1 MLFKTA
7 LLAVL
12 LPTLTAAQDSAA
24 IAVSVA
30 ARSIQPG
37 EVVVLAI
44 VAPDPS
50 APVTVH
56 AFGRDWP
63 TFADGRRTRVLIG
76 IDLAVTPGRYPVA
89 IAAGGARTTYW
100 LVVKA
105 RAFATRRL
113 TVDPNLVNPPPE
125 ALERIARETRE
136 LERAWTESADDN
148 LWDGPFVR
156 PVKEPANSAFGTRS
170 FYNGQPRTP
179 HGGADFA
186 SPEGTPIASPNAG
199 RIVIAGSR
207 YFTGGTVVI
216 DHGLGLFS
224 LFAHL
229 SSIGV
234 KVGDAV
240 KPGTI
245 VGSVGATGRVTG
257 PHLHWAV
264 RANGARVDPLSLLSV
279 PGVH

>member
-1 MLFKTA
+1 MPVTIA
-7 LLAVL
+7 LLAAL
-12 LPTLTAAQDSAA
+12 LPALTAPQGSA
-24 IAVSVA
+24 IAVTA
-30 ARSIQPG
+30 TARSIQPG
-37 EVVVLAI
+37 EVVVLTIAG
-44 VAPDPS
+44 PD
-50 APVTVH
+50 AATPVTVR
-56 AFGRDWP
+56 AFDRDWP
-63 TFADGRRTRVLIG
+63 TFADGRRRRVLIG

-89 IAAGGARTTYW
+89 IAAGEARTTYP

-113 TVDPNLVNPPPE
+113 TVDPDLVNPPPE
-125 ALERIARETRE
+125 ALERIAQETRE
-136 LERAWTESADDN
+136 LERAWTESANVN

-156 PVKEPANSAFGTRS
+156 PVKEAANSAFGTRS
-170 FYNGQPRTP
+170 FYNGQARTP

-199 RIVIAGSR
+199 RVVLAASR

-229 SSIGV
+229 STLDV
-234 KVGDAV
+234 KVGDTV

-245 VGSVGATGRVTG
+245 VGNVGSTGRVTG

-279 PGVH
+279 LGVH

>member
-1 MLFKTA
+1 MLFKGGLLAA
-7 LLAVL
+7 LLSALAALQGSAFAV
-12 LPTLTAAQDSAA
+12 TA
-24 IAVSVA
+24 A

-37 EVVVLAI
+37 EIVVLTIA
-44 VAPDPS
+44 VPDPA
-50 APVTVH
+50 APVTVR
-56 AFGRDWP
+56 AFDRDW
-63 TFADGRRTRVLIG
+63 TVFRDGRRTRVLIG

-89 IAAGGARTTYW
+89 IAAGAERTTYW

-113 TVDPNLVNPPPE
+113 TVDPDLVNPPAE
-125 ALERIARETRE
+125 ALDRIARETRE
-136 LERAWTESADDN
+136 LERAWTESAEVN

-186 SPEGTPIASPNAG
+186 SPEGTPIAAPNAG
-199 RIVIAGSR
+199 RVVLAGSR

-229 SSIGV
+229 SSLDV
-234 KVGDAV
+234 KTGDTV

-245 VGSVGATGRVTG
+245 VGTVGATGRVTG

-264 RANGARVDPLSLLSV
+264 RANGTRVDPLSLLSV
-279 PGVH
+279 LGVH

>member
-1 MLFKTA
+1 MLLKTA
-7 LLAVL
+7 LLAAL
-12 LPTLTAAQDSAA
+12 LPTLAAAQDSAA

-44 VAPDPS
+44 VAPDPT
-50 APVTVH
+50 APVTVR
-56 AFGRDWP
+56 AFDRDWP
-63 TFADGRRTRVLIG
+63 TFADGQRTRVLIG

-89 IAAGGARTTYW
+89 IAAGGARTTHW

-125 ALERIARETRE
+125 ALERIAREARE
-136 LERAWTESADDN
+136 LERAWTESAGDN

-156 PVKEPANSAFGTRS
+156 PVKEAANSAFGTRS
-170 FYNGQPRTP
+170 VYNGQPRTP

-199 RIVIAGSR
+199 RVVIAGSR

-229 SSIGV
+229 SSIDV

-245 VGSVGATGRVTG
+245 LGNVGATGRVTG

-279 PGVH
+279 LGVH